1 MKTINGQTNFTYEF
15 TVDGHTV
22 VKTLGEGIAYQNT
35 KKDENNGVLE
45 HDNTTN

>member
-22 VKTLGEGIAYQNT
+22 VKEIGEESPIQNT
-35 KKDENNGVLE
+35 KKDANNGDLE
-45 HDNTTN
+45 L

>member
-22 VKTLGEGIAYQNT
+22 VKEIGQISSDQKTEND
-35 KKDENNGVLE
+35 KNNGDLE
-45 HDNTTN
+45 L